1 MKTTIV
7 ALYEAVPPASGA
19 AAVTYNLTKFLD
31 GEKCLIQL
39 TSGGSA
45 PESVG
50 GARVIGVRGPAG
62 SGLSRAARVFPRLG
76 EVAARAVEESPDVL
90 ILEGASWAPYFVS
103 LLGRIRPA
111 GGKPF
116 VVYHSHN
123 VEYLLRKESRGRLQA
138 ALTRRAEA
146 RLVRGAD
153 LATAVS
159 EVDRGHFERLYGV
172 SPFLLPNGVDAPAFD
187 VATAEDAEAIRSRH
201 DLDGPVVLFMGLAA
215 YPPNAEAI
223 GFLAGDVFPAVVR
236 ERPAAKLVVLGG
248 PVSHREPWL
257 VAPGHVSFRA
267 IPAYL
272 RASDVCVAPVFS
284 GSGTRLKILEYM
296 AAGRPVVAT
305 AKGAEGLD
313 VRDGED
319 ILLAETGEET
329 AAKILD
335 LLGNA
340 GGAEAL
346 GRRGRELVR
355 AKYDWRAIVREFER
369 HLRSRRCRA

>member
-1 MKTTIV
+1 MKITIV

-39 TSGGSA
+39 TPGESA
-45 PESVG
+45 PEAVG

-62 SGLSRAARVFPRLG
+62 SGLSRAVGVFPRLG
-76 EVAARAVEESPDVL
+76 EVAARAVEQSPDVL

-103 LLGRIRPA
+103 LLGRIKSG

-116 VVYHSHN
+116 VVYHAHN
-123 VEYLLRKESRGRLQA
+123 VEYLLRKENRGRLQA
-138 ALTRRAEA
+138 AWTRRAEA
-146 RLVRGAD
+146 RLVRSAD

-159 EVDRGHFERLYGV
+159 EVDRDHFERLYGV
-172 SPFLLPNGVDAPAFD
+172 RPVLLPNGVDAAAFD
-187 VATAEDAEAIRSRH
+187 VASAGDVEEIRRRH
-201 DLDGPVVLFMGLAA
+201 DLDGPVVLFMGLTA

-223 GFLAGDVFPAVVR
+223 GFLARDVFPAVVR

-296 AAGRPVVAT
+296 AAGRPVVST
-305 AKGAEGLD
+305 AKGAEGLA

-340 GGAEAL
+340 DGAETL

-355 AKYDWRAIVREFER
+355 AKYDWRAIVRGFES
-369 HLRSRRCRA
+369 HLGSR